1 MPLYY
6 FSTAILSK
14 YMYLAIDIIYTCL
27 CTILYN
33 LVKKFTENYPAKISH
48 PNKFNF
54 ELCEN

>member
-14 YMYLAIDIIYTCL
+14 YMYLAIDIITCL

>member
-1 MPLYY
+1 MLLYY
-6 FSTAILSK
+6 FSAAILSK
-14 YMYLAIDIIYTCL
+14 YMYLAIDIITCL